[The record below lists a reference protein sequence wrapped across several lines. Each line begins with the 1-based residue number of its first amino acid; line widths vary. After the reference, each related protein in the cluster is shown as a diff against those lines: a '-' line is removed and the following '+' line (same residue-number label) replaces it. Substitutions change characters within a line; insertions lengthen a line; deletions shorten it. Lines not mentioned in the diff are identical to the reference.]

1 MPRKSYFDDPMLA
14 AWEQKALEKGFKTG
28 EEAYPVLGRPVDSNG
43 RRFRWERRAGNGRRY
58 FKPMDIRRQNMRAVG
73 GQRAANEKLATP
85 PGVSLRQADAK
96 MDELAAKGLVGHH
109 NPPVSNV
116 AKGIREV
123 GGDVDPARRQLYFD
137 RFESVGV
144 PLGHNP
150 DAIQPYTKD
159 AHKAFH
165 SKLEPALYGSI
176 QRAGQETDAVFAPFM
191 KGGAVRFPVKAAKFA
206 LGPASAVFTAGEA
219 QARQQVAKE
228 DPTLINKV
236 KAAISTG
243 EAALDAAGLASAAT
257 GIGAVATPFFEG
269 GSMVLGFTNMVIEGS
284 EDPAKIST
292 KDRKRFR
299 H

>member
-150 DAIQPYTKD
+150 DAIQPYTKT

-176 QRAGQETDAVFAPFM
+176 QRAGQEADAVFAPFM
-191 KGGAVRFPVKAAKFA
+191 KGGAVRFPVKGLGGLIPFAGIAFDQADAKEKTERAARTNA
-206 LGPASAVFTAGEA
+206 PLDQLQAGIA
-219 QARQQVAKE
+219 QA
-228 DPTLINKV
+228 T
-236 KAAISTG
+236 
-243 EAALDAAGLASAAT
+243 AAT
-257 GIGAVATPFFEG
+257 AVSPDPRAQAINFAG
-269 GSMVLGFTNMVIEGS
+269 GTVNFVIDALRMPSKPVTDKDLEF
-284 EDPAKIST
+284 ST
-292 KDRKRFR
+292 L
-299 H
+299 

>member
-1 MPRKSYFDDPMLA
+1 MGT
-14 AWEQKALEKGFKTG
+14 KALEKGFKTG

-116 AKGIREV
+116 AKGIKEV

-150 DAIQPYTKD
+150 DAIQPYTKT

-176 QRAGQETDAVFAPFM
+176 QRAGQEADAVFAPFM
-191 KGGAVRFPVKAAKFA
+191 KGGAVRFPVKG
-206 LGPASAVFTAGEA
+206 LGG
-219 QARQQVAKE
+219 
-228 DPTLINKV
+228 LIPFV
-236 KAAISTG
+236 G
-243 EAALDAAGLASAAT
+243 VGFDALDAKEKTERAAKTNAPLDVAQAAIANVTAAT
-257 GIGAVATPFFEG
+257 APIPEPVSQSINFVGGTVNFVIDALRMPATPVTDKDLEF
-269 GSMVLGFTNMVIEGS
+269 
-284 EDPAKIST
+284 ST
-292 KDRKRFR
+292 L
-299 H
+299 

>member
-116 AKGIREV
+116 AKGIKEV

-150 DAIQPYTKD
+150 DAIQPYTKT

-176 QRAGQETDAVFAPFM
+176 QRAGQEADAVFAPFM
-191 KGGAVRFPVKAAKFA
+191 KGGAVRFPVKG
-206 LGPASAVFTAGEA
+206 LGG
-219 QARQQVAKE
+219 
-228 DPTLINKV
+228 LIPFV
-236 KAAISTG
+236 G
-243 EAALDAAGLASAAT
+243 VGFDALDAKEKTERAAKTNAPLDVAQAAIANVTAAT
-257 GIGAVATPFFEG
+257 APIPEPVSQSINFVGGTVNFVIDALRMPATP
-269 GSMVLGFTNMVIEGS
+269 VT
-284 EDPAKIST
+284 D
-292 KDRKRFR
+292 KDLEFDTL
-299 H
+299 

>member
-150 DAIQPYTKD
+150 DAIQPYTKT

-176 QRAGQETDAVFAPFM
+176 QRAGQEADAVFAPFM
-191 KGGAVRFPVKAAKFA
+191 KGGAVRFATKGLGGLIPFAGIAFDQADAKEKTERAARTNA
-206 LGPASAVFTAGEA
+206 PLDQLQAGIA
-219 QARQQVAKE
+219 QA
-228 DPTLINKV
+228 T
-236 KAAISTG
+236 
-243 EAALDAAGLASAAT
+243 AAT
-257 GIGAVATPFFEG
+257 AVSPDPRAQAINFAG
-269 GSMVLGFTNMVIEGS
+269 GTVNFVIDALRMPSKPVTDKDLEF
-284 EDPAKIST
+284 ST
-292 KDRKRFR
+292 L
-299 H
+299 

>member
-150 DAIQPYTKD
+150 DAIQPYTKT

-176 QRAGQETDAVFAPFM
+176 QRAGQEADAVFAPFM
-191 KGGAVRFPVKAAKFA
+191 KGGAVRFATKGLGGLIPFAGIAFDQADAKEKTERAARTNA
-206 LGPASAVFTAGEA
+206 PLDQLQAGIA
-219 QARQQVAKE
+219 QA
-228 DPTLINKV
+228 T
-236 KAAISTG
+236 
-243 EAALDAAGLASAAT
+243 AAT
-257 GIGAVATPFFEG
+257 AVSPDPRAQAINFAG
-269 GSMVLGFTNMVIEGS
+269 GTVNFVIDALRMPS
-284 EDPAKIST
+284 KPVTD
-292 KDRKRFR
+292 KDLEFDTL
-299 H
+299 